1 MIIILVV
8 FFLQLQDDIMT
19 LRAQL
24 LEKENELAEVCV
36 CVCVCLS
43 VCICVFLYIHVQQ
56 ILKHEP
62 NWLKNV

>member
-36 CVCVCLS
+36 CVCVSVCLYLCLS
-43 VCICVFLYIHVQQ
+43 IHTRTADF
-56 ILKHEP
+56 EA
-62 NWLKNV
+62 